1 MTHPDLAWLHPA
13 LNLPAAVLALAL
25 ACYLLVGEPLLGRR
39 MYRRLQQQRDRDPN
53 ALLRFLRQTMGF
65 QAGFVAVT
73 LACLA
78 LAPGLHARHLGLA
91 WPAGPLRWQAT
102 GFTAYLVVIIL
113 VMGLAMR
120 VRARRGR
127 SVPGQAAFSAMLP
140 RTRAERW
147 HALAVAVG
155 AGVSE
160 ELAFRG
166 LLIATGVALFG
177 VSPYVA
183 AAALIVLFG
192 VAHLYQGVGGMVGTA
207 LVGALLTGLYLASGS
222 LLLPI
227 VLHVVIDIR
236 SLLLVPAP
244 RSAPTDP
251 GTATVTGARCLDA
264 GDKV

>member
-1 MTHPDLAWLHPA
+1 
-13 LNLPAAVLALAL
+13 
-25 ACYLLVGEPLLGRR
+25 
-39 MYRRLQQQRDRDPN
+39 
-53 ALLRFLRQTMGF
+53 
-65 QAGFVAVT
+65 
-73 LACLA
+73 
-78 LAPGLHARHLGLA
+78 
-91 WPAGPLRWQAT
+91 
-102 GFTAYLVVIIL
+102 
-113 VMGLAMR
+113 
-120 VRARRGR
+120 
-127 SVPGQAAFSAMLP
+127 MLP